1 MKERAEV
8 CGEQIGN
15 DGGKLVAVD
24 IDDQLLEMS
33 EVIEWNEFVSVVFEA
48 KIAKGF
54 GARKEKEFEVLTATG
69 SSDVKADEMEFG
81 ARTGRRSAKFAF
93 EGFEMFYDG
102 LGSLGF
108 LKRELGVRVEPFV
121 WIAVNASIDG
131 IERVLTKL
139 LI

>member
-1 MKERAEV
+1 
-8 CGEQIGN
+8 
-15 DGGKLVAVD
+15 VD
-24 IDDQLLEMS
+24 RES
-33 EVIEWNEFVSVVFEA
+33 
-48 KIAKGF
+48 
-54 GARKEKEFEVLTATG
+54 
-69 SSDVKADEMEFG
+69 
-81 ARTGRRSAKFAF
+81 F